1 MRLSTSIIPSSTATI
16 ARCSQCGA
24 AMGIRL
30 VEPDLKDPRKA
41 RHVFECEGCGLPRTY
56 LIELGTDA
64 GTGSNAKR
72 ERWKVGQ
79 SDTSRARATIP
90 SHRSI
95 YRRGAAAI

>member
-41 RHVFECEGCGLPRTY
+41 RHVFECEECGLPRTY

-72 ERWKVGQ
+72 ERWEGR
-79 SDTSRARATIP
+79 TE
-90 SHRSI
+90 
-95 YRRGAAAI
+95 